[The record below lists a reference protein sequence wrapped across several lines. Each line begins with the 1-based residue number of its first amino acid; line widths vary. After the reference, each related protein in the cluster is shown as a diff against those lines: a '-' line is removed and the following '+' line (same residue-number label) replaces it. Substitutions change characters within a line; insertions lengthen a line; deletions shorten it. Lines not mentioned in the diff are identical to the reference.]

1 MHDTRAAVLFHFI
14 RLVLDFGNGFFY
26 FFLLLR
32 CCFFLFLLSY
42 SFHTKGSVFVVIGL
56 VVLKITCIG
65 EIFLYSFPFLFVQ
78 NLKFDCI
85 VGIL

>member
-1 MHDTRAAVLFHFI
+1 MHDTRAALLFHFI
-14 RLVLDFGNGFFY
+14 RLVLDFGNGFF
-26 FFLLLR
+26 FFLFSSPLL
-32 CCFFLFLLSY
+32 FFLFLLSY

-65 EIFLYSFPFLFVQ
+65 EIFFYSFLFLFVQ